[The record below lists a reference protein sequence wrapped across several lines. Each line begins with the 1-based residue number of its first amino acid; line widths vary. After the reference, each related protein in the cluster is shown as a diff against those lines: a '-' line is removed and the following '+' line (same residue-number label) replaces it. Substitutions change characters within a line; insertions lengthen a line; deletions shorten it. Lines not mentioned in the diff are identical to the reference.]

1 MSGVLNWCLDGLWL
15 MRETG
20 LTPPAAVKTATAQY
34 QRDSDKISR
43 FVEEMLEPALGCEV
57 RTEDAYRAYQD
68 WCTRNGQVAEGMPS
82 WKQSTGIYVEMK
94 RKRPVGSD
102 RTATLKWLICNMRL
116 RV

>member
-1 MSGVLNWCLDGLWL
+1 MIPFERHFTEAERDRGLKEKLAQEDNLSGVLNWCLDGLGL

-82 WKQSTGIYVEMK
+82 WKQSMGI
-94 RKRPVGSD
+94 
-102 RTATLKWLICNMRL
+102 
-116 RV
+116 